1 MAAPVAFPDAE
12 AAVITHVRDQ
22 LIALGAPTPV
32 SGRVPNP
39 VPTRHVRV
47 VRTGGLRRDL
57 VTDRARLTFECR
69 DSAGEPGAIELAR
82 LVRAIVTHAPGYMGG
97 VWVDVAAEVGGPASS
112 PDPDT
117 GTARYLLTVEL
128 HMRGSE
134 L

>member
-12 AAVITHVRDQ
+12 AAIITHVRDQ
-22 LIALGAPTPV
+22 LAALGTPVPV

-39 VPTRHVRV
+39 VPARHVRI

-57 VTDRARLTFECR
+57 ITDRARLTFECR
-69 DSAGEPGAIELAR
+69 DSSGAPGAVELAR
-82 LVRAIVTHAPGYMGG
+82 LVRAIVTNAPGYMGG
-97 VWVDVAAEVGGPASS
+97 AWVDVAAEVGGPAFS